1 MDMRLLRYS
10 EAFKRK
16 VVSQLE
22 SGEFDSITKI
32 SRHYGIRGTRT
43 VHGWVRRYGKNH
55 LLPKVVRVVSPDE
68 KLEIERLREENRRLK
83 EALADTRLEQLL
95 DQSYL
100 KVWCDQAG
108 QDVEEVKKKLDVQ
121 LSRRRMSAE
130 GKKKE

>member
-1 MDMRLLRYS
+1 MEKKVVRYS

-22 SGEFDSITKI
+22 SGEFSSITRV
-32 SRHYGIRGTRT
+32 SRHYRIRGKMT
-43 VHGWVRRYGKNH
+43 VRGWVQRYGKNH
-55 LLPKVVRVVSPDE
+55 LLAKVVRVETPDE
-68 KLEIERLREENRRLK
+68 KLEIERLREENRKLK

-100 KVWCDQAG
+100 KVWCEQAG

-121 LSRRRMSAE
+121 LSRKRMSAE
-130 GKKKE
+130 GKKKK